1 MKSQR
6 YQCWRPFII
15 SHEILSYFDQYYYI
29 FMYYN
34 YPRRQKWNLKI
45 LKNNYTIPINTV
57 YWACDTLPRSH
68 AHVIV
73 IGPCCA
79 CALRFNFSETVKV
92 SNIYNEKNLTSN
104 IAHSFDNG
112 VKTIQKWIYIIHWII
127 STSNICFEYFDF
139 VLSIGFSI
147 YYYTLYNLL
156 NRISY
161 SSIKLKVIE
170 KRFTVISS

>member
-15 SHEILSYFDQYYYI
+15 FHGLLSHFEHLNYI
-29 FMYYN
+29 YICIG
-34 YPRRQKWNLKI
+34 RQKWKLKM

-92 SNIYNEKNLTSN
+92 SNIYNEKKLTSN

-127 STSNICFEYFDF
+127 STFNICFEYFDF
-139 VLSIGFSI
+139 VLSIGFST
-147 YYYTLYNLL
+147 YYYNLYNLL
-156 NRISY
+156 EN
-161 SSIKLKVIE
+161 
-170 KRFTVISS
+170 

>member
-1 MKSQR
+1 MWVACSASRVLSFQCSVFVMWKVNVTNVGDPLLFLMKYYHISTNQ
-6 YQCWRPFII
+6 II
-15 SHEILSYFDQYYYI
+15 HICVG
-29 FMYYN
+29 
-34 YPRRQKWNLKI
+34 RQKWKLKM

-147 YYYTLYNLL
+147 YYHNLYIKRL
-156 NRISY
+156 
-161 SSIKLKVIE
+161 SIP
-170 KRFTVISS
+170 R